1 MKKPTSR
8 FIIPALTLAAGIATS
23 CGTSDSQMQE
33 YAGNLLNSS
42 TMITNF
48 NLKDNAKVLDNL
60 SNVFFT
66 IDQTGAEIFN
76 ADSLPWGTDVRK
88 IVTNITTQGEAT
100 VRIIMPSLTDGSQT
114 TVEVS
119 DSVNFTGSNGVMLR
133 VTSADGSRERVY
145 RCKVN
150 VHRCNPDSL
159 QWSMTPTTLPCP
171 GAIAQQ
177 TIEMGSRYYCVS
189 KKPSGKF
196 TVATSADAEARPWS
210 ETAIE
215 LPEDADVN
223 SLAATADALFIHTAS
238 GSVMTSVD
246 GLAWSEIASGW
257 DHLYGAWSNQI
268 VGVKN
273 GRWIAYPSGNEG
285 ALPAGMPVSG
295 TSRMWTF
302 SNDWALSPQAMFV
315 GGRDADGNISADAWG
330 FDGQMWMRLS
340 GYLGARQLPRA
351 ENMALIPYFT
361 FRVNSSNYL
370 ITKQSAWLAFG
381 GRLADGKLNKTVYI
395 SLDNGV
401 NWLEGSESIQLP
413 KAFEARTMPSVLLIN
428 KTETA
433 SRAIKPITQWDAPYI
448 HIIGGYDE
456 LNTLYN
462 QSWVGVINR
471 LTFKPLQ

>member
-1 MKKPTSR
+1 MKKPISQ
-8 FIIPALTLAAGIATS
+8 FIIPVLALAAGVSS

-42 TMITNF
+42 TMISNF
-48 NLKDNAKVLDNL
+48 TIKDNAKVLDNL
-60 SNVFFT
+60 SSVFFT

-88 IVTNITTQGEAT
+88 LVTNITTQGEAT
-100 VRIIMPSLTDGSQT
+100 VKIIMPSLTDGSQT

-171 GAIAQQ
+171 ASVAQQ
-177 TIEMGSRYYCVS
+177 TVEMGSRFYCVS
-189 KKPSGKF
+189 KKASGKF
-196 TVATSADAEARPWS
+196 VVAISDDAEARPWN
-210 ETAIE
+210 ETEIQ
-215 LPEDADVN
+215 LPDDADVN
-223 SLAATADALFIHTAS
+223 SLAATTDALYMHTAS
-238 GSVMTSVD
+238 GAILTSAD
-246 GLAWSEIASGW
+246 GSAWSEIAAGW
-257 DHLYGAWSNQI
+257 DHLYGAWNGQVI
-268 VGVKN
+268 GVKA
-273 GRWIAYPSGNEG
+273 GRWITYPSGNEG
-285 ALPAGMPVSG
+285 DLPAGMPVSG

-302 SNDWALSPQAMFV
+302 TNDWALSPQAIFV
-315 GGRDADGNISADAWG
+315 GGRDTAGNLSADAWG
-330 FDGQMWMRLS
+330 FDGQNWMRLS

-361 FRVNSSNYL
+361 FRVNSTNYL
-370 ITKQSAWLAFG
+370 TTKQSAWLAFG
-381 GRLADGKLNKTVYI
+381 GLMADGTMNPKVYI

-413 KAFEARTMPSVLLIN
+413 KEFAPRTSPSLLLIN
-428 KTETA
+428 KTETI

-448 HIIGGYDE
+448 HVIGGYNE
-456 LNTLYN
+456 HNALYN
-462 QSWVGVINR
+462 QSWAGVINR